1 MPVFPRSSSRHP
13 ARERGASL
21 IESVLCLI
29 ALVLAGFAVFEIA
42 QWHITR
48 HLARLAL
55 HAAGREG
62 AITHANPQTI
72 RLAAEAIL
80 SPGVAGSARR
90 TTARSSEFASVHGG
104 GIQLSEVSRHSTT
117 LAISGMRS
125 WHLEILSPTTAMF
138 SDFRDAPLSRAR
150 GRATIRNDFLAEQHA
165 AHQTR
170 GWANGIGPASGNDI
184 FEANTLRLRLT
195 VLYAPLMP
203 GIGMIVRMMPPTG
216 DPRADHARRR
226 GMLAIVIEAGTAMH
240 SHPTMWVD
248 QPADR
253 SGVVPEDKTGNSH
266 RDAAGNLS
274 YDKRDAPGNPS
285 YDNPDTSRTRSLGR
299 FHGELA
305 ASTFGSRPNSAN
317 RIAVTPTVSGSP
329 PAPAVPVKPREA
341 QHEHEELCGTL
352 LCCPPRER

>member
-62 AITHANPQTI
+62 AITHAHPQTI

-80 SPGVAGSARR
+80 SPGVAELARR
-90 TTARSSEFASVHGG
+90 ATARSSEFATVHGG
-104 GIQLSEVSRHSTT
+104 GIPLSEVSRHSRT

-125 WHLEILSPTTAMF
+125 WHLEILSPTKAMF

-165 AHQTR
+165 AHQAR
-170 GWANGIGPASGNDI
+170 GWASGIGPASGKDI

-203 GIGMIVRMMPPTG
+203 GIGMIVRMIPPTG

-248 QPADR
+248 QPADP
-253 SGVVPEDKTGNSH
+253 SGVVPEDKTGSSH
-266 RDAAGNLS
+266 RDAAGNPS
-274 YDKRDAPGNPS
+274 YDKRD
-285 YDNPDTSRTRSLGR
+285 TSRARSLGR

-305 ASTFGSRPNSAN
+305 ASASGSGPNSAN

-329 PAPAVPVKPREA
+329 PAPAIPVKPREA
-341 QHEHEELCGTL
+341 QHEPEGLCGTL